1 MQAGLASRSTVDRYV
16 PPAVAVVVGAA
27 LGGGTRA
34 GSLVLG
40 AALAAI
46 TFVVPMGWL
55 ASLSLGAALGFRLL
69 APSSSGP
76 LSVVPDALI
85 ALVALRAGALV
96 ALQGAPNLP
105 PLVRRAGA
113 LVALLALLALASAVV
128 NHDSARALVGSLR
141 QFVRFPLWALALLIA
156 GLTWKDGR
164 LLLRVLLAGSL
175 LQLPFA
181 VAQFGLH
188 GAGDGVVGTFGAG
201 GSGVM
206 MVFLVAMAAVWF
218 ALAMERAIPWWTLWA
233 IGPTVILPMALGS
246 AAMFVVFLPLAVFL
260 LMVRATMLGRGPRP
274 GVLAGLLVIL
284 AVAGWGARSFAV
296 APPCA
301 GCAST
306 AATSIYSNRYLAQYY
321 DESLRQGPNSRLG
334 FLVFAARADAQTGPS
349 GMLFGQGP
357 GQSFVGAGATP
368 DAKLSLSRFPALR
381 TRSLQSV
388 QRVVLGLGF
397 PALGLIILLIGLP
410 GWASMRPLS
419 SSDPLARAVTLAM
432 PVVAAIILLTG
443 PYTASWSDPGVV
455 AAYWALALV
464 AQTARDTGRAP
475 MEGA

>member
-1 MQAGLASRSTVDRYV
+1 MQTSLASRSTVDRYV
-16 PPAVAVVVGAA
+16 PPAIAVLVGAA
-27 LGGGTRA
+27 LGGGTRS

-46 TFVVPMGWL
+46 TFAVPMGWL
-55 ASLSLGAALGFRLL
+55 GSLSLGAALGFRLL

-76 LSVVPDALI
+76 LSVVPDALV
-85 ALVALRAGALV
+85 ALVVLRAGALA
-96 ALQGAPNLP
+96 ALRGVPNLP
-105 PLVRRAGA
+105 PLVRRAGT
-113 LVALLALLALASAVV
+113 LVALFGLLALASAIV
-128 NHDSARALVGSLR
+128 NHDSAQALIGSLR
-141 QFVRFPLWALALLIA
+141 QFLRFPLWALALLIA
-156 GLTWKDGR
+156 GLSWKDGR
-164 LLLRVLLAGSL
+164 SLLRILLAASL

-218 ALAMERAIPWWTLWA
+218 ALAMERAIPWWTLWL

-246 AAMFVVFLPLAVFL
+246 VAMFVVFLPLAVFL
-260 LMVRATMLGRGPRP
+260 LMVRATMQGRGPRP

-334 FLVFAARADAQTGPS
+334 FLVFAAKTDAQTGPS
-349 GMLFGQGP
+349 GLLFGQGP
-357 GQSFVGAGATP
+357 GQSFVGAGAAP
-368 DAKLSLSRFPALR
+368 DAKLLLSRFPALR

-397 PALGLIILLIGLP
+397 PALGLITLLIGLP
-410 GWASMRPLS
+410 GWASMRHFS
-419 SSDPLARAVTLAM
+419 SSDPVARAVTLAL
-432 PVVAAIILLTG
+432 PVVAAIVLLTG
-443 PYTASWSDPGVV
+443 PYTASWSDTGVV

-464 AQTARDTGRAP
+464 AQTARSAGRTT
-475 MEGA
+475 MESA

>member
-1 MQAGLASRSTVDRYV
+1 MQARLAPRSTVDRYI
-16 PPAVAVVVGAA
+16 PPAIAVLVGAA
-27 LGGGTRA
+27 LGSGTRA
-34 GSLVLG
+34 GPLVLA
-40 AALAAI
+40 AALAAL
-46 TFVVPMGWL
+46 TFAVPMGWL

-85 ALVALRAGALV
+85 ALVALRAGALA
-96 ALQGAPNLP
+96 ALRGAPNLP

-113 LVALLALLALASAVV
+113 LLALFGLLALASAIV
-128 NHDSARALVGSLR
+128 NHDSAQALIGSLR

-156 GLTWKDGR
+156 GLSWKDGR

-181 VAQFGLH
+181 VAQFGIH
-188 GAGDGVVGTFGAG
+188 GAGDEVVGTFGAG

-206 MVFLVAMAAVWF
+206 RVFLVAMAAVWF
-218 ALAMERAIPWWTLWA
+218 ALAMERAIPWWTLWV
-233 IGPTVILPMALGS
+233 IGPAVILPMALGS

-260 LMVRATMLGRGPRP
+260 LLVRATMLGRGPRP
-274 GVLAGLLVIL
+274 GVLAGLVVIL
-284 AVAGWGARSFAV
+284 AVAGWGARSLAV

-306 AATSIYSNRYLAQYY
+306 SATSIYSNRYLAEYY

-334 FLVFAARADAQTGPS
+334 FLVFAARTDAETGPS
-349 GMLFGQGP
+349 GLLFGQGP
-357 GQSFVGAGATP
+357 GQSFLGAGATP

-410 GWASMRPLS
+410 GVASMRAS
-419 SSDPLARAVTLAM
+419 SSRDPVARAVTLAM
-432 PVVAAIILLTG
+432 PVVAAIVLLTG

-464 AQTARDTGRAP
+464 AQAALRAGRTSTEIA
-475 MEGA
+475 